1 MKEEYDTL
9 DKFICSGKLIGKV
22 MRRVYAY
29 FKKHTAITDAM
40 HVSLGLGLGLLMA
53 GSAWFYI
60 GIAFIGI
67 GLLGHIYAFI
77 RGGE

>member
-1 MKEEYDTL
+1 
-9 DKFICSGKLIGKV
+9 
-22 MRRVYAY
+22 MRRMYAY

-40 HVSLGLGLGLLMA
+40 HVSLGLGIGLLIA
-53 GSAWFYI
+53 GSVWFYV
-60 GIAFIGI
+60 GFVFIII